1 MTRAAKYQHLACA
14 IVLVANSGCVSSGL
28 FENARPQKVT
38 AALPSPEQIRKEV
51 QTLVPLGTP
60 RQEVLRRIDSAGI
73 KGHFGARETP
83 GGGHSDRHDVYYGE
97 FWKRPD
103 GQLWHVSVEF
113 WFDGSGKLERL
124 EFPGYAKPDAAIP
137 AGKK

>member
-1 MTRAAKYQHLACA
+1 MNRAASYQRLACA
-14 IVLVANSGCVSSGL
+14 VVLVATAGCVSSGL

-38 AALPSPEQIRKEV
+38 ALPSPDQIRKQV

-73 KGHFGARETP
+73 KGHFGTRDTP
-83 GGGHSDRHDVYYGE
+83 GGGHADRHDVYYGE

-103 GQLWHVSVEF
+103 GQLWHISVEF

-124 EFPGYAKPDAAIP
+124 EFPGYSKPDTAAP
-137 AGKK
+137 AVKK